1 MKEEVTVPLTRG
13 ERYIASLRDG
23 RSVWF
28 AGKRL
33 DDVTAHPAFQGT
45 LQTVRKLFDTLDNNR
60 LQERIGFKNGATGVY
75 AHNAFLVPYG
85 REDLIR
91 RRTAFA
97 HWADETH
104 GVMSRL
110 SEFARSLVT
119 GWYAARHEFTPY
131 DPHFA
136 GKIARYYEQAKNN
149 DLFLTTALLDPQID
163 RSKSPGEHRNPDSV
177 LRIVDE
183 TEEGVVVRGAKMIAT
198 AGPYAHDFLV
208 YPYYRLKENERDYA
222 HFLIVPANL
231 PGLHIVCRDS
241 FAQFG
246 GDDYPLSS
254 NYDEMDAVL
263 FFDDVLVPW
272 ERVFLKGNTEGVWKL
287 RMDETAGALAFHQTV
302 VRLQS
307 KLEFVT
313 GVAIAVAQSIGAD
326 SFQHVQEKL
335 GELIIQTESIKGLLQ
350 AAEIQSVRSKAGIE
364 LPALAPIETAR
375 NLGTRYYPR
384 ALEILQLIGAG
395 GFMQV
400 PSRTEDL
407 QGSLKDLMS
416 TYYAGKQV
424 DADDKVR
431 LFKLAWDLTGSQLGS
446 RHELYERFYAGDP
459 VRTYA
464 NQYMNADKFGLERR
478 MRQFRETH
486 YGKEAESGE
495 PTIAREQLSFTPQ

>member
-1 MKEEVTVPLTRG
+1 MPLTRG
-13 ERYIASLRDG
+13 ERFIESLRDG

-28 AGKRL
+28 EGKRL

-45 LQTVRKLFDTLDNNR
+45 LDTIRKLFDTLDDKQ
-60 LQERIGFKNGATGVY
+60 LQERIGFKNEATGVY
-75 AHNAFLVPYG
+75 AHNAFLVPYE

-91 RRTAFA
+91 RRAAFA
-97 HWADETH
+97 HWADETN

-136 GKIARYYEQAKNN
+136 DKITRYYEHARDN
-149 DLFLTTALLDPQID
+149 DSFLTTALLDPQID
-163 RSKSPGEHRNPDSV
+163 RTKSPGEHRNPDSV
-177 LRIVDE
+177 LRIVGE
-183 TEEGVVVRGAKMIAT
+183 TEEGVIVRGAKMIAT

-208 YPYYRLKENERDYA
+208 YPYYRLKETESEYA

-241 FAQFG
+241 FAKFS

-254 NYDEMDAVL
+254 KYDEMDAVL

-272 ERVFLKGNTEGVWKL
+272 ERVFLKGSTEGVWKL
-287 RMDETAGALAFHQTV
+287 RMNETAGALAFHQTV
-302 VRLQS
+302 VRLLS

-313 GVAIAVAQSIGAD
+313 GVSVAVAQSIGAD
-326 SFQHVQEKL
+326 GFQHVQEKL
-335 GELIIQTESIKGLLQ
+335 GELIIQTESIKGLLL
-350 AAEIQSVRSKAGIE
+350 ASELQSSRSEAGIE
-364 LPALAPIETAR
+364 LPDLVPIETAR

-400 PSRTEDL
+400 PSRLEEL
-407 QGSLKDLMS
+407 SGPLKDLMH

-424 DADDKVR
+424 GADDKVR
-431 LFKLAWDLTGSQLGS
+431 LFKLAWDLAGSQLGS

-464 NQYMNADKFGLERR
+464 NQYVNADKSDLERR
-478 MRQFRETH
+478 MRQFRQAH

-495 PTIAREQLSFTPQ
+495 PTIGRQQLSFTPQ